1 MSADIGPIHAGL
13 PASQS
18 FSGGAGAPEARALQ
32 AHFDEVLA
40 PSQLK
45 FRVEGDPPRVVVQV
59 IDTRTGEVVRQIP
72 REEALRLAEE
82 YSRRGPLADGIV
94 A

>member
-13 PASQS
+13 PASHS
-18 FSGGAGAPEARALQ
+18 LFGGAGAAEARALQ

-45 FRVEGDPPRVVVQV
+45 FRVEGEPPRVVVQV

-82 YSRRGPLADGIV
+82 YSRRGPLAGGIIV
-94 A
+94 